1 MQLNRTSRKLATT
14 ASQAATSLLRLPLL
28 RRLTSIIFSLPLL
41 RDSTTLPRSL
51 SRLLLLRLSSTALL
65 RRTSLSRALLC
76 ITSLILLLTAIGLG
90 LLLTRRRFL
99 LVILLVL
106 WRGTLRLFISF
117 LFLRLLFS

>member
-76 ITSLILLLTAIGLG
+76 ITSLVLLLTAIGLG

-106 WRGTLRLFISF
+106 W
-117 LFLRLLFS
+117 